1 MVAIFVVLTIL
12 LLVAIDAV
20 LERRRRPQVAPAT
33 VLPMATEPVL
43 PAGLFIHPGH
53 TWTEI
58 LRSGLV
64 RIGLD
69 DLVRQALGKPD
80 RLLLRNPGEQVLQGE
95 PLMTIE
101 RDGHQLVLTAPLSG
115 IIERTNEQLAA
126 HPESLEQ
133 TAYGENWAYAIKPD
147 RLGDEIGAMQ
157 IAEQGV
163 NWLKA
168 EASRWADWIGSMAKP
183 QPGMAMQDGG
193 APVFGA
199 LAQLDTEAWK
209 DFQQQFLAREIPEAN
224 REHTT

>member
-20 LERRRRPQVAPAT
+20 LERRRQPQTAPAT
-33 VLPMATEPVL
+33 VPPMATEPVL
-43 PAGLFIHPGH
+43 PAGLFVHPGH
-53 TWTEI
+53 AWAEI

-80 RLLLRNPGEQVLQGE
+80 RLLLRNPGEQVHQGD

-101 RDGHQLVLTAPLSG
+101 RDGRQLILTAPLSG

-133 TAYGENWAYAIKPD
+133 TAYGENWAYAFKPD
-147 RLGDEIGAMQ
+147 LLGDEIGTMQ
-157 IAEQGV
+157 VAEKAV

-168 EASRWADWIGSMAKP
+168 ETSRWVDWIGSMAQP

-193 APVFGA
+193 TPVFGA

-209 DFQQQFLAREIPEAN
+209 DFQKQFLVHETSETSCESNA
-224 REHTT
+224 